1 MDHGF
6 RKMVAEPSRLDIKL
20 NKFSMYTFQINQNDL
35 LYLFLT
41 FTLIMYI
48 PDIIPREDIDNLLG
62 RYRGNREFGDPV
74 LGEKPALLIVD
85 MTNGF
90 VTDRFRTGFSK
101 TGMPCASN
109 IAKMLDLFR
118 RNSLPVFYTRDM
130 TAEQGVYRLH
140 RGAWNNKSVPLSDD
154 QREDYNTIYS
164 EIAPIKGEPVI
175 EKSKPSAFFGTPL
188 VSMLNYIGVTGIVV
202 TGMVTSGCVRAT
214 ALDAFS
220 YNYTVAIP
228 VDCVADRSRIS
239 HEVTLFDLDLKY
251 AYVLPS
257 SDIARIVEKKS

>member
-1 MDHGF
+1 
-6 RKMVAEPSRLDIKL
+6 
-20 NKFSMYTFQINQNDL
+20 
-35 LYLFLT
+35 
-41 FTLIMYI
+41 MYI
-48 PDIIPREDIDNLLG
+48 PDIIPREDIENLLG
-62 RYRGNREFGDPV
+62 KYRGNREYGDPD
-74 LGEKPALLIVD
+74 LGGRPALLIVD

-90 VTDRFRTGFSK
+90 VMDRFRTGFSK
-101 TGMPCASN
+101 TGIPCALN

-118 RNSLPVFYTRDM
+118 RKQLPVFFTRDI
-130 TAEQGVYRLH
+130 TSDQETYRLH
-140 RGAWNNKSVPLSDD
+140 RGAWNNKSVPVPED
-154 QREDYNTIYS
+154 QREDYNTIYIA
-164 EIAPIKGEPVI
+164 IAPFKGEPVI

-188 VSMLNYIGVTGIVV
+188 VSMLNYLGVTGIVL

-228 VDCVADRSRIS
+228 VDCVADRSRVS

-257 SDIARIVEKKS
+257 SDITRIVNKRDK